1 MEHPNK
7 EQRERQ
13 AELLA
18 QLPGKQR
25 EQQARMFRL
34 GNAAFVYHRQAN
46 ELEPTEEDFKEWL
59 EGLPEKIRED
69 MEIKGFEL
77 CKGVLSFTRH
87 VLEKTDIGMDE
98 WMKWNL
104 SEEDYKAYSATRD
117 GLRNGNE

>member
-7 EQRERQ
+7 EQRLRQ
-13 AELLA
+13 AEELA
-18 QLPGKQR
+18 KLPDKQR
-25 EQQARMFRL
+25 KQAARMFRL

-59 EGLPEKIRED
+59 EGLPENIRRD

-77 CKGVLSFTRH
+77 CKGVLSFKRH
-87 VLEKTDIGMDE
+87 VLEKNDIGMDE

-104 SEEDYKAYSATRD
+104 SEEDYEAYSAT
-117 GLRNGNE
+117 GNSLRNENE